1 MNESQT
7 IPASE
12 LGLPDE
18 AAVSELSPEEIFR
31 ILATRFRRGGRIC
44 LAFFLIGIVGL
55 AVSLFYRHTW
65 GAVAAF
71 VVCVA
76 SKTGAMLLNRKL
88 VLAHRIS
95 REPQLVYWAHPCRS
109 FVRGYTCILTLHSRT
124 GQALELATSR
134 EEALRVTTWLR
145 KHSPGMRLGDY
156 DDAPQTPNDRN
167 A

>member
-18 AAVSELSPEEIFR
+18 AVVSKLSPEEIFR
-31 ILATRFRRGGRIC
+31 ILATKFRRGGRIC
-44 LAFFLIGIVGL
+44 LAFFLIGIVGI

-71 VVCVA
+71 IVCVA
-76 SKTGAMLLNRKL
+76 SKAGAMQLHRKL

-95 REPQLVYWAHPCRS
+95 DEPELVYWAHPCRS
-109 FVRGYTCILTLHSRT
+109 FVRGYACILTLHSRT

-145 KHSPGMRLGDY
+145 QHNPGMRLGDY